1 MSDGRKRQEEERRKK
16 TEERIARQ
24 HEKDILEKTKKE
36 RRQKELAKKLKGQHH
51 VSMEWWCFG
60 LNLLFCSSL
69 LLRISSD
76 VIFSLVFPP
85 SVFVCLPL
93 SPSLSLSPH
102 ARTQQPIPRQTE
114 KTKFAQDKVK
124 ETLKKRADDAAKK
137 IQENNKRLERVR
149 G

>member
-102 ARTQQPIPRQTE
+102 AHNSQFHAKPKKQNLH
-114 KTKFAQDKVK
+114 KTKS
-124 ETLKKRADDAAKK
+124 KKNSKNVLMMQQKK
-137 IQENNKRLERVR
+137 FKRIIKD
-149 G
+149 